1 MNIIAL
7 LTASLLVAAGTI
19 SAQTKQPVTGKA
31 QASNQISQAVTKGTG
46 MKIMVAYY
54 SRTGTTK
61 QVCEELAA
69 ALGADIEQI
78 TDTKDRSG
86 VFGYLGGGRDAVQ
99 KHTTV
104 IGPLKYDPSQY
115 DLVVV
120 ASPVWGAHVT
130 PAVRTYLSQFKGKVK
145 KAAFLCTMG
154 GSGDAGTFTDMSE
167 LSGLTPAATL
177 TLRTS
182 EVKKGQH
189 AAKLKEFAETLRK

>member
-1 MNIIAL
+1 MNTIVL
-7 LTASLLVAAGTI
+7 LIASLLVAAGTS
-19 SAQTKQPVTGKA
+19 SAQTKQSVTGKT
-31 QASNQISQAVTKGTG
+31 QASNQISQAATKGTG
-46 MKIMVAYY
+46 MKILVAYY

-69 ALGADIEQI
+69 SLSADLEQV

-115 DLVVV
+115 DLVVA
-120 ASPVWGAHVT
+120 ASPVWGGHVA
-130 PAVRTYLSQFKGKVK
+130 PAIRTYLGQNKGKVK

-154 GSGDAGTFTDMSE
+154 GSGDAGTYADMKE
-167 LSGLTPAATL
+167 LTGLEPAATL

-189 AAKLKEFAETLRK
+189 AAKLKEFADKLK